1 MWALLSPNASP
12 GAAEQCVGLEDWE
25 VEPFCS
31 LQRVSFSLS
40 LSLSLS
46 RLCIGSACSMHGSS
60 EWNRQGVLTD
70 PGVNC
75 IFYLG
80 CPGKEHQEG
89 RTAPVPWASSAAS
102 LSPEMRKKSV
112 SMVCTVQNP
121 ECLTVLYGCL
131 LGVVLFFFL
140 WERAE

>member
-1 MWALLSPNASP
+1 MGTSSTECQSWSSRAACWAGGLGGGAFLLTAAS
-12 GAAEQCVGLEDWE
+12 
-25 VEPFCS
+25 S
-31 LQRVSFSLS
+31 L

-46 RLCIGSACSMHGSS
+46 RLCIGSACSVHGSS
-60 EWNRQGVLTD
+60 ELNRQGVLTD

-75 IFYLG
+75 IFCLG
-80 CPGKEHQEG
+80 CLGKEHQEG

-112 SMVCTVQNP
+112 SVVCTVQNP
-121 ECLTVLYGCL
+121 KCLTVLSGCL
-131 LGVVLFFFL
+131 LGVVFFFFFL